1 LRPERDERRQQ
12 ITANPLK
19 INVLKLKNQHKM
31 KKVFQTLCAAAI
43 VAVALASCS
52 TTRNTGNEYQK
63 HLSHKHTG
71 GHYLNTNNR
80 GCNWNR

>member
-1 LRPERDERRQQ
+1 
-12 ITANPLK
+12 
-19 INVLKLKNQHKM
+19 M